1 MKIGLD
7 FCNFSFSWFYEF
19 FMCQINLFPE
29 GNRKNICILMT
40 CIQINYKT
48 MFGGKFSGHY
58 QFKTW
63 FALLMEPNSKK
74 KFSTDYF

>member
-29 GNRKNICILMT
+29 GNIKNICILMT

-48 MFGGKFSGHY
+48 MFQKIF
-58 QFKTW
+58 
-63 FALLMEPNSKK
+63 
-74 KFSTDYF
+74 